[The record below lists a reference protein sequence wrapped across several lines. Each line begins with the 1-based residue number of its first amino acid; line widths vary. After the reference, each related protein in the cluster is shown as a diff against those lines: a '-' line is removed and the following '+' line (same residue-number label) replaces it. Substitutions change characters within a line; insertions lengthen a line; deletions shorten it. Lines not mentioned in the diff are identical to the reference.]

1 MKTPLCTKELE
12 VVKLLERGMRPS
24 EIAKQAHIIPSSL
37 YSIIYRLRKLK
48 IVEKRTESYRVLT
61 HDYLVIDDP
70 VDLLNLRRR
79 HVETSPE
86 PYASVVLT
94 DRVKQY
100 IETHVQTPRSE
111 LATALGLPKY
121 IVNREIIKMKEQTG
135 VAE

>member
-24 EIAKQAHIIPSSL
+24 EIAKQVHIIPSSL

-100 IETHVQTPRSE
+100 IEKHVQTPRSE